1 MKKAALLIL
10 LFTFIQC
17 SSDSSGENSSSESSG
32 ENSAS
37 ELSADNSSSDS
48 SGENSSSNQVSP
60 SYSCEDVQD
69 ALNKVYLSY
78 SEVEAGSLPSPA
90 TLESFLDWPLLFNEK
105 LKENPA
111 YNEIISSVSQFD
123 ELINNK
129 PDCLGELE

>member
-1 MKKAALLIL
+1 MKKVALLIL

-37 ELSADNSSSDS
+37 ELSAENSSSES

-90 TLESFLDWPLLFNEK
+90 TLDSFLDWPLLFNEK

-111 YNEIISSVSQFD
+111 YNEIISSVTEFD